1 MNTELDL
8 QIACEF
14 DNLPS
19 LEQFALWANK
29 VLSQYRDE
37 SELTIVIA
45 DEAQSQQ
52 LNNDYRGKNKPTN
65 VLSFEFEAPAGIELP
80 LVGDL
85 VICPAIVL
93 AESIEQE
100 KSFHD
105 HFAHMVIHGCLH
117 LLGFDHIKDEDAT
130 EMESIEKQLLAEL
143 GIADP
148 YRDDI

>member
-1 MNTELDL
+1 MTELGL

-19 LEQFALWANK
+19 FEQFQLWADK
-29 VLSQYRDE
+29 ALSHYREDA
-37 SELTIVIA
+37 ELTIVIS

-52 LNNDYRGKNKPTN
+52 LNNDYRGKDKPTN
-65 VLSFEFEAPAGIELP
+65 VLSFPFEAPPGIELP

-85 VICPAIVL
+85 IICPAIVL

-100 KSFHD
+100 KTFHD

-117 LLGFDHIKDEDAT
+117 LLGFDHIKDEDAL
-130 EMESIEKQLLAEL
+130 EMESIEKQLLADL
-143 GIADP
+143 NIADP